1 MWVVNAD
8 DETVLRIDPK
18 TKRVVKTIGGL
29 GKDLTSIAFGSGSV
43 WVAGGNDGT
52 VVRIDPKQNAAE
64 APVDLGS
71 SSKVLP
77 QPVFLVATGAGG
89 VWVTRGNRLLRID
102 PRTNAVTMNVTA
114 DRTTG
119 LAAKPAVSGRRGW
132 TSVCCGS
139 THELPVTASATS
151 RSRRASR

>member
-29 GKDLTSIAFGSGSV
+29 GNDLTSIAFGYGSV

-52 VVRIDPKQNAAE
+52 VVRIDPRQNAAE

-77 QPVFLVATGAGG
+77 QPVFLLATGAGAFG
-89 VWVTRGNRLLRID
+89 
-102 PRTNAVTMNVTA
+102 
-114 DRTTG
+114 
-119 LAAKPAVSGRRGW
+119 
-132 TSVCCGS
+132 
-139 THELPVTASATS
+139 
-151 RSRRASR
+151 